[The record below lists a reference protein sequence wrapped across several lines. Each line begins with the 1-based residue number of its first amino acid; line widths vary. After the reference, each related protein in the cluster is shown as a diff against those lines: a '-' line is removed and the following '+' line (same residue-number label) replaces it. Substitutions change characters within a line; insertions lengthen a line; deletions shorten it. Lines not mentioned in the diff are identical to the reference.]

1 MNPETYVA
9 DVRQER
15 VIKEIRRHKHEVIAI
30 PYDGPSYIGGSL
42 RCSSQPLV
50 RLS

>member
-1 MNPETYVA
+1 MTYLIDSA
-9 DVRQER
+9 HQRI
-15 VIKEIRRHKHEVIAI
+15 IKELRAHGLEVIEI

-50 RLS
+50 RAD